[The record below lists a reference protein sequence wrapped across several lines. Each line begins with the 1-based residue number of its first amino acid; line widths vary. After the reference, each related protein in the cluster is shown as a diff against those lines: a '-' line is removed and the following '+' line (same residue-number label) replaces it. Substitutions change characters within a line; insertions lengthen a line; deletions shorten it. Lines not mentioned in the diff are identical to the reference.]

1 MTPQA
6 SVKVKLDPRQAF
18 IQGIALVLPD
28 PDATKDD
35 SLVLECFFPN
45 PKQQANQDCD

>member
-6 SVKVKLDPRQAF
+6 PVKAKIYPRQAF

-28 PDATKDD
+28 PATKDD